1 VDDPLE
7 DKGRL
12 DDCVARVKISFGMK
26 KIEKNGQLFG
36 MQIAQSGDVL
46 SDSVRGQT
54 GIGPRVL

>member
-1 VDDPLE
+1 
-7 DKGRL
+7 
-12 DDCVARVKISFGMK
+12 MK